1 MWWDIKQQTILSIN
15 LHVLICALNYAP
27 VDISALFLSY
37 SAGWSHCLLL
47 DLLWQ
52 FQKWTPFGV
61 QHRHSPKKKAMG
73 VKRHSVKARI
83 YRATLLAILLAT
95 YFGQWL
101 QTAAFRDICRLG
113 GNQAYDGWNI
123 FSGFVSI
130 YQCYYP
136 LLPGLFSD
144 NLQYRLANFCQSA
157 YGALSLP
164 VHVMKLMM
172 PP

>member
-83 YRATLLAILLAT
+83 YRATLIAILLAT
-95 YFGQWL
+95 FFGQWL

-123 FSGFVSI
+123 FSGLWVYINVTIHSPQGFSVII
-130 YQCYYP
+130 YNTGWRTFAS
-136 LLPGLFSD
+136 LLTAHWVY
-144 NLQYRLANFCQSA
+144 QY
-157 YGALSLP
+157 
-164 VHVMKLMM
+164 M
-172 PP
+172 